1 MIHTPFDGASGIV
14 SRGWQLVLCWR
25 TTQMQTI
32 LLIDSCPLT
41 RECLSTIL
49 RVKGYRVQSAALI
62 SQAKTMI
69 AKRPPELLITEIRLP
84 DDNALN
90 LMRWLKSDPKF
101 SKTRVCML
109 TNAPAK
115 KPIMEAIEL
124 GASKVI
130 LKSKFTIAGFIEQ
143 INTIVS
149 ERTQAAA
156 GPSTQPAEQSELRYL
171 LPEPAPDPALAL
183 KEIKP
188 IITRSQL
195 NEQLEELEE
204 LRTLPE
210 PTARVLEAIDSPEVA
225 IELVADLIKM
235 DQVLALKIM
244 KLANSSTYAR
254 TEETLT
260 LKDAVLRIGLEHL
273 RELIVGIQS
282 LENAQESPEQACS
295 FDQQLF
301 WEHALGVAVCSSKIA
316 RHCQGLDPETVF
328 TAAILHD
335 IGRMIL
341 LQTFPG
347 HYAQVLDRSHTLGI
361 ALELVEKRLLLSDH
375 TLIAQTVLGNANLP
389 KDLVD
394 AIANHHTPPA
404 KLGTKCPKSAML
416 AATIELG
423 DRLIHAMGIG
433 SSGNRTISPTE
444 ELFILL
450 ESSDLCIGTIV
461 EGLDEQI
468 DEMRSLIFEPAQSPS
483 VLATPN
489 SPAFDRAFHPIY
501 LTMEPEHDAIGHWVM
516 SHRDKNGNEAD
527 GQDTTPNI
535 AIIHARQAK
544 DRQALAELLIEAQSK
559 ITPLP
564 GAGALPV
571 LILSPTGKIALPDEV
586 LTRHP
591 SMHLMT
597 PFSVLHF
604 EQRVNHL
611 LNGLIR
617 PQENW
622 APRKSA

>member
-1 MIHTPFDGASGIV
+1 
-14 SRGWQLVLCWR
+14 
-25 TTQMQTI
+25 MQTI
-32 LLIDSCPLT
+32 LLLDSCPLT

-49 RVKGYRVQSAALI
+49 RAKGYRVQSAGTIA
-62 SQAKTMI
+62 QAKTMI
-69 AKRPPELLITEIRLP
+69 AKRVPEMLITEIRLP

-90 LMRWLKSDPKF
+90 LMRWLKSDSKF
-101 SKTRVCML
+101 AKVRVCML

-130 LKSKFTIAGFIEQ
+130 LKSKFTLAGFIEQ
-143 INTIVS
+143 INAIVAES
-149 ERTQAAA
+149 AQTTNGTGGA
-156 GPSTQPAEQSELRYL
+156 GGPGGPGGSGTAQPEQSELRYL
-171 LPEPAPDPALAL
+171 LPEPATDPALAL
-183 KEIKP
+183 KAIKP

-195 NEQLEELEE
+195 NEQLEELPE
-204 LRTLPE
+204 LRTFPE
-210 PTARVLEAIDSPEVA
+210 PIARVLEAINSPEVA

-254 TEETLT
+254 AEETLT

-273 RELIVGIQS
+273 NELIAETQS
-282 LENAQESPEQACS
+282 IEHTSTNEAHPGELDHA
-295 FDQQLF
+295 LF
-301 WEHALGVAVCSSKIA
+301 WDHALSVALCSAKIA
-316 RHCQGLDPETVF
+316 RHCQALDPEAVF

-341 LQTFPG
+341 LETFPE
-347 HYAQVLDRSHTLGI
+347 HYTQVLERANELGV

-375 TLIAQTVLGNANLP
+375 TQIAQTVLGNANLP

-404 KLGTKCPKSAML
+404 KLGTKCPRSAAL

-433 SSGNRTISPTE
+433 SSGNRTIAPTE
-444 ELFILL
+444 ELFLQ
-450 ESSDLCIGTIV
+450 
-461 EGLDEQI
+461 LD
-468 DEMRSLIFEPAQSPS
+468 SPS
-483 VLATPN
+483 LKIQTIADGLGEEIGKMRAMIFGTQASANAPG
-489 SPAFDRAFHPIY
+489 SPAPAPTAPAFDRSFHPLYI
-501 LTMEPEHDAIGHWVM
+501 TIEPEHDAIGHWVM
-516 SHRDKNGNEAD
+516 SHRDEPDA
-527 GQDTTPNI
+527 QDTSPNI
-535 AIIHARQAK
+535 AIIHARQPK
-544 DRQALAELLIEAQSK
+544 DRQALAELLVEAQSK
-559 ITPLP
+559 IAPSP
-564 GAGALPV
+564 GVGALPV

-591 SMHLMT
+591 SLHLMT

-611 LNGLIR
+611 LNGLVR
-617 PQENW
+617 PQESW
-622 APRKSA
+622 APRKAA

>member
-1 MIHTPFDGASGIV
+1 
-14 SRGWQLVLCWR
+14 
-25 TTQMQTI
+25 MQTI

-69 AKRPPELLITEIRLP
+69 AKRPPEMIITEIRLP

-101 SKTRVCML
+101 AKARICML

-143 INTIVS
+143 INAIVS
-149 ERTQAAA
+149 ESAQAAA
-156 GPSTQPAEQSELRYL
+156 GSGTQPAEQSELRYL
-171 LPEPAPDPALAL
+171 LPEPATDPALAL
-183 KEIKP
+183 KAIKP

-195 NEQLEELEE
+195 NAQLEELPE
-204 LRTLPE
+204 LRTFAKPIDK
-210 PTARVLEAIDSPEVA
+210 VLQAINSPEIA
-225 IELVADLIKM
+225 IELVADLIKI
-235 DQVLALKIM
+235 DQVLAM
-244 KLANSSTYAR
+244 KVMRTANSSTYAG
-254 TEETLT
+254 TEDTLT

-273 RELIVGIQS
+273 GELIAEIQS
-282 LENAQESPEQACS
+282 IDPSDPGHAHLGGLDHA
-295 FDQQLF
+295 LF
-301 WEHALGVAVCSSKIA
+301 WEHALSVALCSAKIA
-316 RHCQGLDPETVF
+316 HQCQSLDPQTVF

-335 IGRMIL
+335 IGRMVL
-341 LQTFPG
+341 LQSFPEQ
-347 HYAQVLDRSHTLGI
+347 YAQVLDQSHTLGVS
-361 ALELVEKRLLLSDH
+361 LELVEKRLLLSDH
-375 TLIAQTVLGNANLP
+375 TQIAQTVLGNANLP

-404 KLGTKCPKSAML
+404 KLGTKCPKSAL
-416 AATIELG
+416 VAATIELA
-423 DRLIHAMGIG
+423 DRMIHAMGIG
-433 SSGNRTISPTE
+433 SSGSRAIAPTE

-450 ESSDLCIGTIV
+450 DSPSLNIETITA
-461 EGLDEQI
+461 GLGEEI
-468 DEMRSLIFEPAQSPS
+468 DKMRSMIFGSGQSQSMPS
-483 VLATPN
+483 NPIA
-489 SPAFDRAFHPIY
+489 PAFDRAFHPLYI
-501 LTMEPEHDAIGHWVM
+501 TMDPEHDAIGHWVM
-516 SHRDKNGNEAD
+516 SHRDNGGDQAC
-527 GQDTTPNI
+527 GQSPAPNI

-544 DRQALAELLIEAQSK
+544 DRQALAEKLIEAQSK
-559 ITPLP
+559 LTPTP
-564 GAGALPV
+564 GAGPLPV

-604 EQRVNHL
+604 EQRVNDL
-611 LNGLIR
+611 INGLIR

-622 APRKSA
+622 TPRKSA